1 MLRDSA
7 ETAVD
12 SEVREQRV
20 GTGRVGEGVVRTVVT
35 PTLTGEPAWLGRRLD
50 VEGLTL
56 WGDHSGCRVEN
67 RTLGIPAREVVV
79 INWAEDDVALTTAV

>member
-1 MLRDSA
+1 MLRDIA

-35 PTLTGEPAWLGRRLD
+35 PTLTGGSLPGSGGGLTWRDLGFEVITLAAEWRTGPWGYPLGRW
-50 VEGLTL
+50 LT
-56 WGDHSGCRVEN
+56 
-67 RTLGIPAREVVV
+67 
-79 INWAEDDVALTTAV
+79 

>member
-20 GTGRVGEGVVRTVVT
+20 GTGWVGEGVVRTVVT
-35 PTLTGEPAWLGRRLD
+35 PTLTGGACL
-50 VEGLTL
+50 
-56 WGDHSGCRVEN
+56 
-67 RTLGIPAREVVV
+67 AR
-79 INWAEDDVALTTAV
+79 AEA